1 VVKGVAVQTAF
12 AFSLLALL
20 LFSCATEAR
29 LSPDPEQERVESR
42 ADVSAPES
50 PGSRQDLP
58 RFGVFTGLDPENIER
73 LKGYD
78 PVVIDAQ
85 YYSREDILALHDL
98 DIRVYSYLNIG
109 SIEEFR
115 PYYRQFEPLT
125 LGDYAGWDD
134 ERWIDIG
141 APAWRH
147 YLVRVL
153 AWELIKKGVD
163 GFFIDNT
170 DIYYHYPERDI
181 YDGIIDTLERLGEEY
196 GLPLIINGGDAFMKE
211 ALDRKAL
218 KATTVKGVNQ
228 ENVFTLPDPRTG
240 RLGKQSAEALKYYQ
254 SYLSLCKAAGLE
266 VSLTEYLKGDAT
278 LRQQILDY
286 CDRNGFTVF
295 IAESL
300 ALDRGSR

>member
-1 VVKGVAVQTAF
+1 MVEGVAGQTAF
-12 AFSLLALL
+12 AVSLVALL
-20 LFSCATEAR
+20 LFSCATETR
-29 LSPDPEQERVESR
+29 LPPDPEQERAENR
-42 ADVSAPES
+42 AGASAPEA
-50 PGSRQDLP
+50 PGSARSLP

-73 LKGYD
+73 LEGYD
-78 PVVIDAQ
+78 LAVIDVQ
-85 YYSREDILALHDL
+85 YYSRENIIALHDRY
-98 DIRVYSYLNIG
+98 IQVYSYLNIG

-115 PYYRQFEPLT
+115 PYYREFEALT
-125 LGDYAGWDD
+125 LGDYEGWDD

-153 AWELIKKGVD
+153 AWDLVKKGVD

-181 YDGIIDTLERLGEEY
+181 SDGIMDTLERLGEEY

-211 ALDRKAL
+211 ALERKAL
-218 KATTVKGVNQ
+218 KATTVKRVNQ

-240 RLGKQSAEALKYYQ
+240 RLGKQSAEALTYYQ

-266 VSLTEYLKGDAT
+266 VSLTEYLKGDAA

-286 CDRNGFTVF
+286 CDRNGFAVF